1 MGRLYQVP
9 IPFVAQTTQIDFF
22 ELTAAAEKPCRIH
35 EIYLAN
41 STDVGDAQEEML
53 TLKLKRAFGTV
64 TSGSGGTAPTPV
76 PLNPDDA
83 ASGLTAEV
91 NNTTKLA
98 VGTGTITD
106 ERLYAW
112 NVRQP
117 FHLIFT
123 PETRPVIKGQEKK
136 VLELTVTPMDS
147 IPMGG
152 YVLVEEGA

>member
-1 MGRLYQVP
+1 MGRVYQVP
-9 IPFVAQTTQIDFF
+9 IPFVAQTAQIDFF
-22 ELTAAAEKPCRIH
+22 ELSAAAEKPCDIH

-41 STDVGDAQEEML
+41 STEVGDAQEEEL
-53 TLKLKRAFGTV
+53 TLKLKRASGSV

-76 PLNPDDA
+76 PVEPDDA

-98 VGTGTITD
+98 VGSGTITD

-123 PETRPVIKGQEKK
+123 PETRPRIKGGEKK
-136 VLELTVTPMDS
+136 VLELTTTPADS
-147 IPMGG
+147 ITMGG
-152 YVLVEEGA
+152 YAIVEEL

>member
-9 IPFVAQTTQIDFF
+9 IPFVAQTAQIDFF

-41 STDVGDAQEEML
+41 STEVGDAQEEQL
-53 TLKLKRAFGTV
+53 TLKLKRANGTV
-64 TSGSGGTAPTPV
+64 TSGTGGTAPTPV
-76 PLNPDDA
+76 PQDPRDT

-91 NNTTKLA
+91 NNTTKLV

-106 ERLYAW
+106 ERLYGW
-112 NVRQP
+112 NVRTP

-123 PETRPVIKGQEKK
+123 PETRPMIVGGEKK
-136 VLELTVTPMDS
+136 VLELTTTPADS
-147 IPMGG
+147 ITMGG
-152 YVLVEEGA
+152 YVLVEEL

>member
-9 IPFVAQTTQIDFF
+9 IAFAAQTAQIDFF
-22 ELTAAAEKPCRIH
+22 ELTAAAEKPCLIH

-41 STDVGDAQEEML
+41 SSEVGDAQEEML
-53 TLKLKRAFGTV
+53 TLKLKRAFGSV

-76 PLNPDDA
+76 PINPDDV

-106 ERLYAW
+106 ERPFAW
-112 NVRQP
+112 NIRQP
-117 FHLIFT
+117 FERIFT
-123 PETRPVIKGQEKK
+123 PETRPKIKGGEKK
-136 VLELTVTPMDS
+136 VLELTTTPADS
-147 IPMGG
+147 ITMGG
-152 YVLVEEGA
+152 HVLVEEL

>member
-9 IPFVAQTTQIDFF
+9 IAFVAQTAQIDVF

-41 STDVGDAQEEML
+41 STEIGDAQEEQL
-53 TLKLKRAFGTV
+53 TLKLKRASGTV
-64 TSGSGGTAPTPV
+64 TSGSGGSAPTPV
-76 PLNPDDA
+76 PIDPDDA

-91 NNTTKLA
+91 NNTTKLV

-106 ERLYAW
+106 ERLFAW

-117 FHLIFT
+117 FHQIFT
-123 PETRPVIKGQEKK
+123 PETRPIIKGGEKK
-136 VLELTVTPMDS
+136 VLELTATPADS
-147 IPMGG
+147 ITMGG
-152 YVLVEEGA
+152 YALVEEGN

>member
-9 IPFVAQTTQIDFF
+9 IAFAAQAAQIDVF
-22 ELTAAAEKPCRIH
+22 ELTAAAEKPCQIH
-35 EIYLAN
+35 EIYVAN
-41 STDVGDAQEEML
+41 STEVGDAQEEQL
-53 TLKLKRAFGTV
+53 TLKLKRANGSV
-64 TSGSGGTAPTPV
+64 TSGSAGTTPTPV
-76 PLNPDDA
+76 PINPDDA

-117 FHLIFT
+117 LHLIFT
-123 PETRPVIKGQEKK
+123 PETRPKIKGGEKK
-136 VLELTVTPMDS
+136 VLELTTTPADS
-147 IPMGG
+147 ITLGG
-152 YVLVEEGA
+152 YVLVEEL

>member
-1 MGRLYQVP
+1 MGRLYQIP

-22 ELTAAAEKPCRIH
+22 ELTAAAEKPCVIH
-35 EIYLAN
+35 EIFLAN

-53 TLKLKRAFGTV
+53 TLKLKRAFGSV

-83 ASGLTAEV
+83 AAGLTAGV

-98 VGTGTITD
+98 VGSGTITD

-112 NVRQP
+112 NVRMP

-123 PETRPVIKGQEKK
+123 PEFRPRIKGGEKK
-136 VLELTVTPMDS
+136 VMELTSTPGDS
-147 IPMGG
+147 ITMGG
-152 YVLVEEGA
+152 YVIAEEI